1 MPCKDSSSKCSIF
14 LDANE
19 RLLDFDYSKIT
30 CSKEIGGGTGF
41 KEFCQGKDIETIL
54 TLNFETLCNSLRL
67 PESEDRFFLYLE
79 WSALRAG
86 IIQYL
91 GKEQDFDDPDRYQI
105 ASIDYGED
113 GVKIRQVI
121 TPPKE
126 MPKIV
131 SCASRL
137 N

>member
-1 MPCKDSSSKCSIF
+1 V
-14 LDANE
+14 
-19 RLLDFDYSKIT
+19 DFDYSKIT

-41 KEFCQGKDIETIL
+41 KEFCQGKEVEKIL
-54 TLNFETLCNSLRL
+54 ELAFDSLVQSLNLK
-67 PESEDRFFLYLE
+67 ESEDQFFLYLE
-79 WSALRAG
+79 WSSLRAG

-91 GKEQDFDDPDRYQI
+91 GKEQDFEPDRYQI

-121 TPPKE
+121 KPPNE
-126 MPKIV
+126 MPKIS
-131 SCASRL
+131 SCLSGS